1 VHFHALAVDY
11 DGTLADHGAVG
22 LETLNAL
29 RRLRDTGRRLVLVT
43 GREMEDLRHA
53 FPETALFDRIVAE
66 NGGVLY
72 DPATGRERA
81 LAPPPPAAFVQ
92 SLMESSVEPI
102 SVGRTIVATWT
113 PHEKTILSTIAELG
127 LELQITFNKG
137 AVMVLPV
144 GVNKATGL
152 KAALDELEL
161 SPINVVGVGDAEND
175 HAFLRTCGASAAV
188 ANAIPALKQASD
200 IVLAGDHGAGVV
212 ELIDRVIRED
222 ACLLP
227 PNRLGVPVCTG
238 RNGAETYLRPQDSML
253 IVGGSGSGKSR
264 FVTLLTERII
274 EKRQEFCLIDPEGD
288 YDSLEDTI
296 KIGDEEWPPSI
307 DETVRLLERTDLSI
321 VVSTMALDL
330 PGRRRFFDR
339 LLPALLDLRARTGRP
354 HWLIVDE
361 AHHFLP
367 RDDGQAPAALGRDL
381 SGTILVTI
389 DPKWL
394 AHEVLNEIGVLIAL
408 GRGASCAAA
417 AFAREVGL
425 PSPLPRRYGPD
436 EALLLLRA
444 VPDACNAVR
453 TGGPRQDHKRH
464 KGKYA
469 LGDVG
474 WERSFHFTDGT
485 GRSFGAARNLAEFVT
500 LARAA
505 PDNVWD
511 RHLHGGDFGAWFL
524 DVIRDEELAER
535 ATLLAEERPSARR
548 SRRTIIDLI
557 RQRYVLPVRH

>member
-1 VHFHALAVDY
+1 MHFHALAVDY
-11 DGTLADHGAVG
+11 DGTLAEHGAVG

-43 GREMEDLRHA
+43 GREMEDLKHA
-53 FPETALFDRIVAE
+53 LPETALFDRIVAE
-66 NGGVLY
+66 NGGVLC
-72 DPATGRERA
+72 DPATGQERA
-81 LAPPPPAAFVQ
+81 LAPPPPVAFVRR
-92 SLMESSVEPI
+92 LMESRVEPI

-113 PHEKTILSTIAELG
+113 PHEKTILNTIAELG
-127 LELQITFNKG
+127 LELQIIFNKG
-137 AVMVLPV
+137 AVMVLPA

-175 HAFLRTCGASAAV
+175 HAFLRMCGASAAV
-188 ANAIPALKQASD
+188 ANAIPALKQASE

-212 ELIDRVIRED
+212 ELIDRVILED
-222 ACLLP
+222 ASLLP
-227 PNRLGVPVCTG
+227 LGRLGVPVCTG
-238 RNGAETYLRPQDSML
+238 RTGTETYLSPQDSML

-288 YDSLEDTI
+288 YDTLEDAI

-307 DETVRLLERTDLSI
+307 DETVRLLGRTDLSI

-339 LLPALLDLRARTGRP
+339 LLPALLDLRTRTGRP

-367 RDDGQAPAALGRDL
+367 RVDGQASAAFGRDL

-389 DPKWL
+389 DPQWL
-394 AHEVLNEIGVLIAL
+394 AQEVLNEVGVLLAL
-408 GRGASCAAA
+408 GRGASRAVA

-425 PSPLPRRYGPD
+425 PPPLNRCHGTD
-436 EALLLLRA
+436 EALLVLRA
-444 VPDACNAVR
+444 VPEICNAVR

-474 WERSFHFTDGT
+474 GERGFHFTDGI

-500 LARAA
+500 LARRV
-505 PDNVWD
+505 PDGVWD
-511 RHLHGGDFGAWFL
+511 RHLHAGDFRAWFL
-524 DVIRDEELAER
+524 DVIRDEELAEQ
-535 ATLLAEERPSARR
+535 AILLAEERTSARR
-548 SRRTIIDLI
+548 SRRTVIDLI
-557 RQRYVLPVRH
+557 RQRYVLHDH